1 MKDYKNEYPINT
13 FTGETRKELE
23 ELIDRVKK
31 ETAEYV
37 CNKMTNKNSEEEE
50 KSLNEALDSLGFTE
64 SERRDLVKETVLFGY
79 ERKERQIEN
88 IKQQI
93 IKEL

>member
-1 MKDYKNEYPINT
+1 MKDYKNKYPINT

-23 ELIDRVKK
+23 KLIDKVRK
-31 ETAEYV
+31 ETAEEV
-37 CNKMTNKNSEEEE
+37 CDKMIRETSHKARVSRYYDFYYEGYNDRIKEE
-50 KSLNEALDSLGFTE
+50 KE
-64 SERRDLVKETVLFGY
+64 
-79 ERKERQIEN
+79 